1 MSLDLS
7 QLSVLHVEDDYWVCQ
22 TVREFLPAF
31 GVVDIGAVRDGYA
44 GYDALRDFA
53 ADIFITDWVMAPMDG
68 YEFTQMVRCAPDSP
82 NPFVP
87 IIMMTSRNLR
97 DEVER
102 ARDICVTEY
111 LVKPITAEGL
121 RSKIVSVIESPREFI
136 RGPHYFGPDRRRTH
150 GLYGG
155 ADRRKVA

>member
-1 MSLDLS
+1 M
-7 QLSVLHVEDDYWVCQ
+7 
-22 TVREFLPAF
+22 
-31 GVVDIGAVRDGYA
+31 RDGYA

-53 ADIFITDWVMAPMDG
+53 ADIVITDWVMAPIDG

-87 IIMMTSRNLR
+87 IIMMTGRNLR

-102 ARDICVTEY
+102 ARDIGVTEY

-121 RSKIVSVIESPREFI
+121 CSKIVSVIENPRECI
-136 RGPHYFGPDRRRTH
+136 RGPHYFGPDRRQTH
-150 GLYGG
+150 GLYGS

>member
-1 MSLDLS
+1 M
-7 QLSVLHVEDDYWVCQ
+7 
-22 TVREFLPAF
+22 
-31 GVVDIGAVRDGYA
+31 RDGYA

-53 ADIFITDWVMAPMDG
+53 ADIVITDWVMAPMDG

-102 ARDICVTEY
+102 ARDIGPPDAW
-111 LVKPITAEGL
+111 LLWRRRSAQSGL
-121 RSKIVSVIESPREFI
+121 RLIGLT
-136 RGPHYFGPDRRRTH
+136 GPADAVNRK
-150 GLYGG
+150 G
-155 ADRRKVA
+155 ASGDH